1 MQQVPKPILYSVEER
16 LIEYDELSRIDVSSV
31 ENDPVRQD
39 IVLYDLQNENA
50 DLQRDLKLVSMGI
63 DEIVSAPSLKC
74 NFSFYA

>member
-1 MQQVPKPILYSVEER
+1 MQQVPKPIFYSVEER

>member
-1 MQQVPKPILYSVEER
+1 MAR
-16 LIEYDELSRIDVSSV
+16 RIDVSSV

-63 DEIVSAPSLKC
+63 DEIVNAPSLKC